1 MLLYGATQKHH
12 EAPSLESAFVWHF
25 VQLVDLEEEAYV
37 PAGHGV
43 QDDAFWV
50 LLYVPAGHHEQ
61 VSPFT
66 YVPASQV
73 FLGVWHAD
81 AEVAPVESV
90 VCPDGHGVHD
100 VSVPPALYVPL
111 GQETQD
117 VPLRY

>member
-1 MLLYGATQKHH
+1 MCSSDLL
-12 EAPSLESAFVWHF
+12 
-25 VQLVDLEEEAYV
+25 YV

-43 QDDAFWV
+43 
-50 LLYVPAGHHEQ
+50 Q

-73 FLGVWHAD
+73 FLDVWHAEED
-81 AEVAPVESV
+81 VAPVESV
-90 VCPDGHGVHD
+90 VCPDGHDVHD